1 MYTVGWTEKIVIRS
15 KHSTAMHKSKLNDS
29 MKREVMALKP
39 SQVPDEFMGS
49 DSDLVTVEQG

>member
-1 MYTVGWTEKIVIRS
+1 
-15 KHSTAMHKSKLNDS
+15 MHKSKLNDS